1 VTAGTVTGVAEAAWA
16 ALDTVRDPEL
26 DRPVTDLGFVSEVRE
41 EDGHVRVR
49 LRLPTYFCA
58 PNFAYLMADDARRAL
73 TGVPGVTGV
82 EIVLED
88 HFAAEEINHG
98 VAAGAGFAAAFDG
111 LAAGELGGLRKVFL
125 RKGYLAA
132 QERLC
137 AELPDPD
144 VRLGEVPGSPAKEA
158 FLLRRAE
165 LGLSC
170 APESY
175 VLADPDGRHVPAGR
189 TSRYLRFA
197 RTVRISM
204 EGNEQY
210 CRGLLHARYEE
221 AP

>member
-1 VTAGTVTGVAEAAWA
+1 MTATATVTDAAWE
-16 ALDTVRDPEL
+16 ALGTVRDPEL

-41 EDGHVRVR
+41 DEGHVRVR

-73 TGVPGVTGV
+73 AGLPGVTGV

-98 VAAGAGFAAAFDG
+98 VATGEGFAAAFEG
-111 LAAGELGGLRKVFL
+111 LAAGELGGLRRIFL

-137 AELPDPD
+137 AELPDPEI
-144 VRLGEVPGSPAKEA
+144 RIGQVPGSPAKEA

-175 VLADPDGRHVPAGR
+175 VLADPDGHRVPTGR

-204 EGNEQY
+204 EGNEQF
-210 CRGLLHARYEE
+210 CRGLLHTRYQEE
-221 AP
+221 P

>member
-1 VTAGTVTGVAEAAWA
+1 
-16 ALDTVRDPEL
+16 
-26 DRPVTDLGFVSEVRE
+26 
-41 EDGHVRVR
+41 
-49 LRLPTYFCA
+49 
-58 PNFAYLMADDARRAL
+58 
-73 TGVPGVTGV
+73 VTGV

-98 VAAGAGFAAAFDG
+98 VAAGAGFAAAFAG
-111 LAAGELGGLRKVFL
+111 FAEGELGGLRRVFL

-132 QERLC
+132 QDRLC
-137 AELPDPD
+137 AELPDPQ
-144 VRLGEVPGSPAKEA
+144 VRLDQVPGSPAKEA

-170 APESY
+170 VPESY
-175 VLADPDGRHVPAGR
+175 VLADPEGRRVPPGR

>member
-1 VTAGTVTGVAEAAWA
+1 MTATATVTDAAWE
-16 ALDTVRDPEL
+16 ALGTVRDPEL

-41 EDGHVRVR
+41 NEGQVRVR

-73 TGVPGVTGV
+73 AGLPGVTGV

-98 VAAGAGFAAAFDG
+98 VAAGEGFAAAFEG
-111 LAAGELGGLRKVFL
+111 LAAGELGGLRRIFL

-132 QERLC
+132 QDRLC
-137 AELPDPD
+137 AGLPDPE
-144 VRLGEVPGSPAKEA
+144 VRVGEVPDSPAKEA
-158 FLLRRAE
+158 FLLRRSE

-175 VLADPDGRHVPAGR
+175 VLADPDGRRVPAER

>member
-1 VTAGTVTGVAEAAWA
+1 MTATATVTDAAWE
-16 ALDTVRDPEL
+16 ALGTVRDPEL

-41 EDGHVRVR
+41 EEGHVRVR

-73 TGVPGVTGV
+73 AGLPGVTGV

-98 VAAGAGFAAAFDG
+98 VAAGEGFAAAFEG
-111 LAAGELGGLRKVFL
+111 LATGELGGLRRIFL

-137 AELPDPD
+137 AELPDPE
-144 VRLGEVPGSPAKEA
+144 VRIGAVPDSPAKEA

-165 LGLSC
+165 LGLTC

-175 VLADPDGRHVPAGR
+175 VLADPDGRRVPTGR